1 MHLNCFPARIL
12 DLLVTDNPS
21 EDQKTKPYAVLTSS
35 KWPGLIQIDH
45 FQHSTLDVVFE
56 TE

>member
-21 EDQKTKPYAVLTSS
+21 EDQKTKPYAVLTTS